1 MFYRRTALVSLALY
15 IFSGSPG
22 SGIQATQQHNNSLT
36 DLVSASLT
44 GIPLVGNHIHVGNY
58 WPNTS
63 CHANRSQRR
72 STEGHLSTKE
82 VFYSRASVNT
92 RGVLQKGICQLQRC
106 SMYRRASVNYK
117 GVLQQGICRYQRC
130 STDEHLST
138 PEVFNRRASVNTK
151 GDLQKSICQHQRRST
166 AGHLS
171 TTEAFYSRASVN
183 TRGVL

>member
-44 GIPLVGNHIHVGNY
+44 GIPLVGYHIHVGNY

-82 VFYSRASVNT
+82 VFYSRASVNYRGTLCTEGHLSTTTLFYSRASVDTIGVLPMSICQHQRCSTEGHLSTPEEIYRKASVNT
-92 RGVLQKGICQLQRC
+92 RGVLQ
-106 SMYRRASVNYK
+106 
-117 GVLQQGICRYQRC
+117 QG
-130 STDEHLST
+130 
-138 PEVFNRRASVNTK
+138 
-151 GDLQKSICQHQRRST
+151 ICQHQRRST
-166 AGHLS
+166 
-171 TTEAFYSRASVN
+171 
-183 TRGVL
+183 